1 MKYLIALA
9 IIGLSAI
16 GWLFGS
22 YIAKQQINRKKLA
35 QVKSKV

>member
-16 GWLFGS
+16 GWRVGS
-22 YIAKQQINRKKLA
+22 YIAKQQINRQKLA
-35 QVKSKV
+35 QVKNKV